1 MLASTFEQT
10 KIYLLGRF
18 EVVKGEHVLRT
29 ADWTRRKAA
38 ALLQRL
44 ALEKRLL
51 KEQAIDFLWPDAD
64 VTSGANNLYRTI
76 HALRQTLD
84 KALGPGT
91 AASLFT
97 FQDGILTLSEST
109 WVDSHQFEQLLQSP
123 VSAPSTLLRTN
134 LQSVLALY
142 TGPLLPDDPY
152 SDWLIPHRERLRRL
166 HYAASL
172 DLARHYREAGEYH
185 QAIPLLITLLADD
198 FLDEQLHR
206 ELMRLYALNG
216 RRHEALRQYQQCV
229 DALSAEL
236 GVPPEPETTAIYEQ
250 ILNGELLPSPT
261 QATLWTPPAP
271 TAVALESPSPFVGRE
286 LEVETLH
293 RQMHSAWQGRGQTIL
308 LAGDTG
314 VGKTRLA
321 YEVLQTAAA
330 AGMLT
335 LFGSFF
341 EQEGQWPYQPFIE
354 AFNRYLSGQGRPSSD
369 NPITNYKPLGV
380 TDPQQEHYALF
391 NATAAFLAGLAGRAP
406 LVLLVD
412 DLHAADETS
421 LRFFH
426 FLARHI
432 RHLPI
437 VLLATYRTDL
447 AFNPTSP
454 FAVLLNSLYR
464 EQLRT
469 IINLAPLDLAP
480 TSAIIARTL
489 EAEPASE
496 LVQAIFEV
504 TEGNPFFT
512 QEMAQALV
520 KWEQLEERNGRWHLK
535 PGFGLDIP
543 AGLSGLLQERV
554 ARLGQDVISA
564 LQLAAIIGR
573 EFSFNI
579 LRRLTIL
586 HENDLLDALDTALA
600 GHLLVETA
608 TGYHFRHSL
617 IRHVMYDAQS
627 QTRRARLHTLTAK
640 TIETV
645 YAADLTPHFETLAH
659 HYGHSDNRQAALPD
673 LLQAGQRAS
682 TLFAFEVAAAY
693 FEQALALMDEF
704 GLDDPMM
711 RWQILE
717 PLGWWG
723 IILAD
728 TLRAVRHFEAALAL
742 PASRDWQPAATDRV
756 RVHRGAA
763 VALITA
769 GDTNAAEAHLMTAL
783 ELMKDVEE
791 TADYA
796 LLLYNI
802 AQLHWHRNEYQ
813 QAFAVAQHSLEI
825 AEQLNDPAAIARAF
839 EMLALA
845 CHSTGDWQQG
855 LLFEEKRSQLAG
867 STLDVTEAFDVHL

>member
-1 MLASTFEQT
+1 MSAATFDQM

-18 EVVKGEHVLRT
+18 EIVQGERVLRT

-51 KEQAIDFLWPDAD
+51 KEQAIDFLWSEAD
-64 VTSGANNLYRTI
+64 LSTGANNLYRTI
-76 HALRQTLD
+76 HVIRQTLD
-84 KALGPGT
+84 NAFGPGT
-91 AASLFT
+91 AVSLFT
-97 FQDGILTLSEST
+97 FQDGIFSLSESA
-109 WVDSHQFEQLLQSP
+109 WVDVHQFEQYLQSANP
-123 VSAPSTLLRTN
+123 SATLRAS
-134 LQSVLALY
+134 LQAALTLY

-166 HYAASL
+166 HEEASL
-172 DLARHYREAGEYH
+172 NLAKHYREVREYDR
-185 QAIPLLITLLADD
+185 AIPLIAALLADD
-198 FLDEQLHR
+198 PLDEPVQR

-229 DALSAEL
+229 DVLTAEL
-236 GVPPEPETTAIYEQ
+236 GVPPEPETITLYEQ
-250 ILNGELLPSPT
+250 ILNGELLPSPAP
-261 QATLWTPPAP
+261 ATAWIPPAP
-271 TAVALESPSPFVGRE
+271 TPAEVESRLPFVGRE
-286 LEVETLH
+286 PEVETLR

-321 YEVLQTAAA
+321 YEALQVAAA

-335 LFGSFF
+335 LFGAFF
-341 EQEGQWPYQPFIE
+341 EQEGQLPYQPFIE
-354 AFNRYLSGQGRPSSD
+354 AFNRYLSGQERPLSD
-369 NPITNYKPLGV
+369 NPITHHKPLGV
-380 TDPQQEHYALF
+380 SDPQQEHYALF
-391 NATAAFLAGLAGRAP
+391 NATTAFLAGLAGRVP

-421 LRFFH
+421 LRLFH
-426 FLARHI
+426 FLARHTH
-432 RHLPI
+432 HLPI
-437 VLLATYRTDL
+437 ILLATYRTDL
-447 AFNPTSP
+447 ALIPTSP

-469 IINLAPLDLAP
+469 IVNLAPLDIAP
-480 TSAIIARTL
+480 TSAIIAHTL

-496 LVQAIFEV
+496 LIQAIFEV

-512 QEMAQALV
+512 QEMARALV
-520 KWEQLEERNGRWHLK
+520 KWEQLEQRNGRWYLK

-554 ARLGQDVISA
+554 ARLGGAVVST
-564 LQLAAIIGR
+564 LQMAAIIGR

-579 LRRLTIL
+579 LRRLTVL
-586 HENDLLDALDTALA
+586 HENALLDALDTALA

-608 TGYHFRHSL
+608 TGYHFCHGL
-617 IRHVMYDAQS
+617 IRRVMYDTQS
-627 QTRRARLHTLTAK
+627 QTRRARLHTLTAE

-645 YAADLTPHFETLAH
+645 YAADLTPHVETLAH
-659 HYGHSDNRQAALPD
+659 HYGRSDNRQAALPY
-673 LLQAGQRAS
+673 LLQAGQKAS
-682 TLFAFEVAAAY
+682 TLFAFEVAVAY
-693 FEQALALMDEF
+693 FEQALALMGDF
-704 GLDDPMM
+704 GMDDPAF

-728 TLRAVRHFEAALAL
+728 TPRTVRRFEAALAL
-742 PASRDWQPAATDRV
+742 PASNDWQPASTDRV
-756 RVHRGAA
+756 RMHRGAA
-763 VALITA
+763 MALITT
-769 GDTNAAEAHLMTAL
+769 GDTDAAEVHLMTAL
-783 ELMKDVEE
+783 DLMKDAEE

-796 LLLYNI
+796 MLLYNI

-813 QAFAVAQHSLEI
+813 QAFAVAQRSLGI

-855 LLFEEKRSQLAG
+855 LLFEEKRAELAG
-867 STLDVTEAFDVHL
+867 PALDVTEAFDVHL